1 MKEYVLYFC
10 SFIPQHILLNM
21 AKTEINIPTF
31 HPDSPESWRQ
41 WLLEN
46 HRSAVAVWLV
56 YYKKKAGKP
65 SLSWSEAVDE
75 ALCFGWIDSKAKPL
89 DDEKYMQ
96 FFTPRKA
103 KSVWSKINKEKI
115 KQLEAAG
122 KMTPAGWEIIEIAQ
136 QNGSWTILDEVE
148 ELVIPDD
155 LAAAFVPYPEA
166 WARFLALSK
175 SVRKTYLYLLVSAKR
190 PETRQK
196 RIEDIV
202 AKMMA

>member
-1 MKEYVLYFC
+1 
-10 SFIPQHILLNM
+10 M
-21 AKTEINIPTF
+21 AKPEIDIPTIY
-31 HPDSPESWRQ
+31 PDSPAAWRQ

-46 HRSAVAVWLV
+46 HRTAAAVWLV

-96 FFTPRKA
+96 FFTPRKP

-115 KQLEAAG
+115 IQLEAAG
-122 KMTPAGWEIIEIAQ
+122 KMMDAGWEIIKIAQ

-148 ELVIPDD
+148 ELIIPDD
-155 LAAAFVPYPEA
+155 LTAAFAPYPEA

-202 AKMMA
+202 AKMIA